1 MAYFREESEVTR
13 YYEKHR
19 YLFYIKISDI
29 FIICLRGMVSINSY
43 SETESGTDSR
53 SGNEEDGKTSDHSK
67 GRNTGSLTSR
77 KSDDNG
83 EVFEEKTNC

>member
-1 MAYFREESEVTR
+1 
-13 YYEKHR
+13 
-19 YLFYIKISDI
+19 
-29 FIICLRGMVSINSY
+29 MVSINSY

-53 SGNEEDGKTSDHSK
+53 SGNEEDGKTSHHSK

-77 KSDDNG
+77 QSDDNG

>member
-1 MAYFREESEVTR
+1 
-13 YYEKHR
+13 
-19 YLFYIKISDI
+19 
-29 FIICLRGMVSINSY
+29 MVSTNSY

-77 KSDDNG
+77 QSDDNG
-83 EVFEEKTNC
+83 EVFEEKTNCWFLLHGNTSIFSICMVWYDGTRANTIHIQAVLKT